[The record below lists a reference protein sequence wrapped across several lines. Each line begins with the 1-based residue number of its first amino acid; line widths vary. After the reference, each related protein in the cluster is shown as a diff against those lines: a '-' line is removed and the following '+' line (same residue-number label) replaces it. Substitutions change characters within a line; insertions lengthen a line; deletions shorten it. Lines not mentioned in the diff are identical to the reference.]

1 MSSILKK
8 PLVTEKSQLAT
19 DKLKKYGF
27 VVDKKATKDQIK
39 AEVEKVFGVN
49 VTSVNTMIYAGKTKS
64 KYTKKGVFS
73 GRNASFKKAFVTLQE
88 DQHIDFFEN
97 V

>member
-8 PLVTEKSQLAT
+8 PLITEKSQVAT

-27 VVDKKATKDQIK
+27 VVEKQATKNQIK
-39 AEVEKVFGVN
+39 AEVEKLYSVEVEA
-49 VTSVNTMIYAGKTKS
+49 VNTMIYAGKAKA
-64 KYTKKGVFS
+64 KYTKKGVFA
-73 GRNASFKKAFVTLQE
+73 GRTPAFKKAFVTLKE
-88 DQHIDFFEN
+88 GQHIDFFEN